1 VIRLMKLDSLEKYL
15 HLDEFWDGAT
25 KTIEKKKKLK
35 VRNFF
40 ERWGGGHLTFSTPPP
55 FTPTCKHNHRFE
67 ILCMHLRKFFYFRA
81 FDI

>member
-1 VIRLMKLDSLEKYL
+1 MKLDSLEKYL

-40 ERWGGGHLTFSTPPP
+40 ERWGGV
-55 FTPTCKHNHRFE
+55 
-67 ILCMHLRKFFYFRA
+67 I
-81 FDI
+81 